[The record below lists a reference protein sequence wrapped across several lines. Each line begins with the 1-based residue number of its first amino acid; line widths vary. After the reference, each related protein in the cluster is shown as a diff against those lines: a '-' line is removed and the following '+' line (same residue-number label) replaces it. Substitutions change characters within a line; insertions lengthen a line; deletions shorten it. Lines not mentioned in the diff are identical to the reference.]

1 MGSNSRSLAC
11 RRLAI
16 ESQVSCSTCV
26 SHPCDAPKCDVSSRV
41 AAASMHEVFVK
52 SSSRVDLSR
61 VKVLEAAP
69 AAPAIKLLA
78 LARIRDNI
86 NLSASSSSKS
96 VRQTSVRCSSIIFRR
111 RQRKTLPVKI
121 TGNVLQGRAPGAL
134 ERVEVPSVCTPVRC
148 ILGCRNENFACELKT
163 LPVPLHKS
171 SH

>member
-1 MGSNSRSLAC
+1 MGSNSRSLDC

-26 SHPCDAPKCDVSSRV
+26 SHLCDAPKCDVSSRV

-69 AAPAIKLLA
+69 AAPEIKLLA

-111 RQRKTLPVKI
+111 ETDE
-121 TGNVLQGRAPGAL
+121 AL
-134 ERVEVPSVCTPVRC
+134 RRGV
-148 ILGCRNENFACELKT
+148 LGCRNENFACED
-163 LPVPLHKS
+163 
-171 SH
+171 

>member
-1 MGSNSRSLAC
+1 
-11 RRLAI
+11 
-16 ESQVSCSTCV
+16 
-26 SHPCDAPKCDVSSRV
+26 
-41 AAASMHEVFVK
+41 MHEVFVK

-111 RQRKTLPVKI
+111 RQTRRSAVECVRAGPASLSVEMKTLPVKI
-121 TGNVLQGRAPGAL
+121 NV
-134 ERVEVPSVCTPVRC
+134 
-148 ILGCRNENFACELKT
+148 N
-163 LPVPLHKS
+163 
-171 SH
+171 